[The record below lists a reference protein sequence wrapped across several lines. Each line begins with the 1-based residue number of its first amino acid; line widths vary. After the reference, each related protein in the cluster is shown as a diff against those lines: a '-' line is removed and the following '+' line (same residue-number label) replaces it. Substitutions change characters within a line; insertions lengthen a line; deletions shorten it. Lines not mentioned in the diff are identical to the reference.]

1 MKFFSTK
8 IVWLSIIILFIVV
21 LSEVQSTRESKA
33 IIPIEELI
41 GFPQTYMGSKFEESP
56 LGESVESYIQS
67 DFTINGFY
75 GIKEKN
81 QIKIFSSSNY
91 KSPSI
96 GSQLEIFEH
105 TPDVCWV
112 GSGWERLF
120 EEDHQKQIEVGK
132 ESILFE
138 RRVYQFGDTREL
150 CYFAF
155 LLGGKSLSA
164 QDETL
169 ISSAADFDK
178 KRSFVSGLR
187 CFHQKIL
194 NTLVKN
200 FADFKQSYQSA
211 QFIRV
216 SVKIDQTVES
226 SEKSILSFLEKCD
239 YGLFEST
246 TENRK

>member
-1 MKFFSTK
+1 MKFFSNK

-21 LSEVQSTRESKA
+21 LSEVRSTSERKA

-56 LGESVESYIQS
+56 LGESVETYIQS

-112 GSGWERLF
+112 GAGWERLF
-120 EEDHQKQIEVGK
+120 EEDHRKHIEVGK

-164 QDETL
+164 QDQTL
-169 ISSAADFDK
+169 ISTAANFFK
-178 KRSFVSGLR
+178 KRSFGIRLR
-187 CFHQKIL
+187 YHYQKIL
-194 NTLVKN
+194 NTLMKH

-211 QFIRV
+211 
-216 SVKIDQTVES
+216 
-226 SEKSILSFLEKCD
+226 
-239 YGLFEST
+239 
-246 TENRK
+246 

>member
-1 MKFFSTK
+1 
-8 IVWLSIIILFIVV
+8 
-21 LSEVQSTRESKA
+21 
-33 IIPIEELI
+33 
-41 GFPQTYMGSKFEESP
+41 MGSKFEESP

-81 QIKIFSSSNY
+81 QIKIFSSSIY

-120 EEDHQKQIEVGK
+120 EEDHQKHIEVGK

-169 ISSAADFDK
+169 ISSAMTDK
-178 KRSFVSGLR
+178 KSFLSGFR
-187 CFHQKIL
+187 YFHQKIL

-211 QFIRV
+211 QFIR
-216 SVKIDQTVES
+216 
-226 SEKSILSFLEKCD
+226 
-239 YGLFEST
+239 YP
-246 TENRK
+246 